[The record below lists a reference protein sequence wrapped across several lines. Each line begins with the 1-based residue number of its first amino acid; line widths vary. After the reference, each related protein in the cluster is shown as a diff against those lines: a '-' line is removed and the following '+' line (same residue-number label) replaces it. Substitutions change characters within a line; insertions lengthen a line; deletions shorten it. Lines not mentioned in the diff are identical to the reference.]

1 MTKIIGF
8 ALLLAATST
17 ALMAISA
24 VPEIDAS
31 TGGSALA
38 MIAGALL
45 VVRGRRK
52 K

>member
-8 ALLLAATST
+8 ALLLVGTST
-17 ALMAISA
+17 ALMAVA
-24 VPEIDAS
+24 VPEIDAT